1 MTDHQPDRSKLPKV
15 LQSLPWLEY
24 KQSDEFCDGMQLL
37 CAVPV
42 CIRDGHRSLR
52 LNADTWRYEMAV
64 VTVRC
69 DEHYFMVEVDG
80 EPWGWEIYDVDFYL
94 VLRD

>member
-1 MTDHQPDRSKLPKV
+1 MTDHQPDRTKLPKV

-42 CIRDGHRSLR
+42 CIR
-52 LNADTWRYEMAV
+52 
-64 VTVRC
+64 
-69 DEHYFMVEVDG
+69 
-80 EPWGWEIYDVDFYL
+80 
-94 VLRD
+94 

>member
-1 MTDHQPDRSKLPKV
+1 M
-15 LQSLPWLEY
+15 
-24 KQSDEFCDGMQLL
+24 
-37 CAVPV
+37 
-42 CIRDGHRSLR
+42 R
-52 LNADTWRYEMAV
+52 LNADSWRYEMAV
-64 VTVRC
+64 VTVCC